1 MPTLPTCIQHR
12 TGGNSLAVQWLG
24 LSTFTA
30 KDTGSIPG
38 QGQAAQQPKRNNTVL
53 EVLAQ
58 QLSKRKGI
66 QVVKKEVKLPQFAH
80 DITYRKP

>member
-38 QGQAAQQPKRNNTVL
+38 QGQAAQCSQKET
-53 EVLAQ
+53 
-58 QLSKRKGI
+58 I
-66 QVVKKEVKLPQFAH
+66 QC
-80 DITYRKP
+80 